1 MMGDGETVL
10 YGSSDSSESQAV
22 ADLLSDLGVAY
33 SFREVNTDPTAMR
46 EWEQLDGEKV
56 PMLRMGHHTI
66 VRGFDRIRI
75 QQIFGWVGC

>member
-10 YGSSDSSESQAV
+10 YGSTDSSESQAV
-22 ADLLSDLGVAY
+22 ADLLQDLGVAY
-33 SFREVNTDPTAMR
+33 SFREVNTDPSAMR
-46 EWEQLDGEKV
+46 EWEQLDGETV

-66 VRGFDRIRI
+66 VRGFDQIRI

>member
-1 MMGDGETVL
+1 MGDGDAII
-10 YGSSDSSESQAV
+10 YGSDECSESRAMAQ
-22 ADLLSDLGVAY
+22 LLTDLGVAY
-33 SFREVNTDPTAMR
+33 SFRLVNRDAVAQS

-75 QQIFGWVGC
+75 QQLFGYVGS